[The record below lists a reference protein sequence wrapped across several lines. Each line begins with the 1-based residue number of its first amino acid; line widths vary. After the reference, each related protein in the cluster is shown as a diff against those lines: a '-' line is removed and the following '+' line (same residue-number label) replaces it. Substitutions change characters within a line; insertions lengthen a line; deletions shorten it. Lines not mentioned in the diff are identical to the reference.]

1 MTSSS
6 TTGIDERLASVLC
19 YSAWW
24 ITGVVFLV
32 LERQHHGIR
41 FHAAQSLVL
50 FGAISLLLVGLGAF
64 SALALM
70 VSSQAYQAARALAD
84 GTWIGAAVLW
94 LVLVVRAW
102 RGETWRGPR
111 VATLADRIVATT
123 SW

>member
-70 VSSQAYQAARALAD
+70 VSSQAYQVVRALAD
-84 GTWIGAAVLW
+84 VTWIGAAALW
-94 LVLVVRAW
+94 LVVVVRAW
-102 RGETWRGPR
+102 RGEAWRVPL
-111 VATLADRIVATT
+111 VATLADRIVETT

>member
-102 RGETWRGPR
+102 RGETWRVPL

>member
-1 MTSSS
+1 MTPSS

-24 ITGVVFLV
+24 ITGLVFLV
-32 LERQHHGIR
+32 LERRHHGIR

-50 FGAISLLLVGLGAF
+50 FGVLSLLLLGLGAL

-70 VSSQAYQAARALAD
+70 VSGQAYQAARALAD
-84 GTWIGAAVLW
+84 MAWMGAVALW

-102 RGETWRGPR
+102 RGETWRVPL
-111 VATLADRIVATT
+111 AAALADRIVAKT

>member
-1 MTSSS
+1 MTPSS
-6 TTGIDERLASVLC
+6 TTGLDERLASVLC

-24 ITGVVFLV
+24 ITGLLFLV
-32 LERQHHGIR
+32 IERQHRGIR

-50 FGAISLLLVGLGAF
+50 FGALSLLLLGLGAL

-70 VSSQAYQAARALAD
+70 VSGQAYQVARAVAD
-84 GTWIGAAVLW
+84 ALWIGTAALW

-102 RGETWRGPR
+102 RGETWRVPL
-111 VATLADRIVATT
+111 VAALADRIVAKT

>member
-1 MTSSS
+1 MTPSS
-6 TTGIDERLASVLC
+6 TTGLDERLASVLC

-24 ITGVVFLV
+24 ITGLLFLV
-32 LERQHHGIR
+32 IERQHRGIR

-50 FGAISLLLVGLGAF
+50 FGALSLLLLGLGAL

-70 VSSQAYQAARALAD
+70 VSGQAYQVARAVAD
-84 GTWIGAAVLW
+84 ALWIGAAALW

-102 RGETWRGPR
+102 RGETWRVPL
-111 VATLADRIVATT
+111 VAALADRIVAKT

>member
-1 MTSSS
+1 VTSSS

-84 GTWIGAAVLW
+84 VAWIGAAVLW

-102 RGETWRGPR
+102 RGETWRVPL
-111 VATLADRIVATT
+111 VATLADRIVETT

>member
-32 LERQHHGIR
+32 LERQHRGIR

-50 FGAISLLLVGLGAF
+50 FGALSLLLVALGAF

-84 GTWIGAAVLW
+84 VAWIGAAALW

-102 RGETWRGPR
+102 RGDTWRVPL
-111 VATLADRIVATT
+111 VATLADRIVEKT

>member
-1 MTSSS
+1 VTSSS

-32 LERQHHGIR
+32 LERQHHTVR

-50 FGAISLLLVGLGAF
+50 FGALSLLLVGLGAF

-84 GTWIGAAVLW
+84 VTWIGAAGLW

-102 RGETWRGPR
+102 RGETWRVPL
-111 VATLADRIVATT
+111 VATLADRIVETT

>member
-1 MTSSS
+1 VTPSS

-24 ITGVVFLV
+24 ITGLVFLV
-32 LERQHHGIR
+32 LERQHRGIR

-50 FGAISLLLVGLGAF
+50 FGALSLLLVGLGTF

-84 GTWIGAAVLW
+84 VVWIGAAVLW

-102 RGETWRGPR
+102 RGETWRVPL
-111 VATLADRIVATT
+111 VAALADRISAKT